1 MARTADTSDK
11 DDSVTRKDEAK
22 VRPEEKGK
30 TADKE
35 NVKTGDIPPAPRHHD
50 EPMTWDERQNR
61 AQSLLIILFLIV
73 QICGVAIAYAVTQSP
88 AIQMHLEETRPAF
101 ISPDKGQENTV
112 NIVAIGIVGTV
123 FLILL
128 KKYLRFKVRYV
139 VIVAVF
145 GSCTYLADILGF
157 GALGSVVFG
166 IVVTV
171 LRERLD
177 SVLMLNAS
185 VFISVLGFGAIFGHW
200 VVPEHAV
207 VLLIVLSIYDI
218 IGVLI
223 TQHITYL
230 WFGAYKFEKIW
241 RDVLAFVVHVDES
254 EIILVGAGDFGFPML
269 FTFSVT
275 EFLVQTQGKA
285 FGLVGGSMVAISAT
299 LGFAF
304 LQIYAMRSER
314 SKDTGLPGLPFVTGG
329 GIAGWLLA
337 RFVLGV

>member
-1 MARTADTSDK
+1 MDTSDK
-11 DDSVTRKDEAK
+11 DEPVTKKDDARA
-22 VRPEEKGK
+22 RPEEKK
-30 TADKE
+30 TTADQE
-35 NVKTGDIPPAPRHHD
+35 DARTRDIPPAPRQRD
-50 EPMTWDERQNR
+50 IPMTWEERQNR
-61 AQSLLIILFLIV
+61 AQMLLIILFLIV

-88 AIQMHLEETRPAF
+88 SIQLHLEQTRPAF

-112 NIVAIGIVGTV
+112 NIVAIGIIGTV

-157 GALGSVVFG
+157 SALVSTLFG

-171 LRERLD
+171 LRERMENLHI
-177 SVLMLNAS
+177 LNAS
-185 VFISVLGFGAIFGHW
+185 VFVSVLGFGAIFGHW

-207 VLLIVLSIYDI
+207 LLLIVLSIYDI

-230 WFGAYKFEKIW
+230 WFGAYKFEKMW

-254 EIILVGAGDFGFPML
+254 EVILVGAGDFGFPML

-275 EFLVQTQGKA
+275 EFLVQTQSKA
-285 FGLVGGSMVAISAT
+285 FGLVGGTMVAISAT
-299 LGFAF
+299 LGFAA

-329 GIAGWLLA
+329 AIAGWLLA
-337 RFVLGV
+337 RLVLGV